1 MERKKRLGE
10 AKRKVSTTLNA
21 ASNRELSARSNARLL
36 GGEIILAAGMLWL
49 VFAAVPLI
57 AKKSPPPT
65 KTVRGQ
71 VLDDSGSG
79 ITGAAVEMTDL
90 TTGKKTAIYTQDG
103 GRFLFADL
111 RPSHDYQFRATYQGK
126 QSEIRKVSSLDV
138 RLRMVVNL
146 HIPPPKD

>member
-10 AKRKVSTTLNA
+10 TKRKASAILNA
-21 ASNRELSARSNARLL
+21 ASHHELSARSNARRVA
-36 GGEIILAAGMLWL
+36 GGVALAAGVLWL

-71 VLDDSGSG
+71 VLDGSGGG

-111 RPSHDYQFRATYQGK
+111 RPTHDYQFQATYQGK

-146 HIPPPKD
+146 HIPPPKE